1 MKEVG
6 MQIKN
11 RQQLLTILAIAAIAL
26 FAANQLVLSP
36 LQKVWNGR
44 ATRISDLRKN
54 INRANMLIQREQ
66 LPGQSIG
73 RRWQQMTNNALPNNT
88 SAAEQRVF
96 KAIDLWAQDSGV
108 AITAITPQWKHDSDD
123 YMTFECRVDAAG
135 DLGKLSRFL
144 YSVERD
150 PTALKLELVEL
161 GARDKEGQQ
170 LSLGLQLSGLVLTAQ
185 KQ

>member
-1 MKEVG
+1 

-11 RQQLLTILAIAAIAL
+11 RQQLLIIGAIAAIAL
-26 FAANQLVLSP
+26 FAGDELVLSP
-36 LQKVWNGR
+36 LMKIWGAR
-44 ATRISDLRKN
+44 AARVAELRKQ
-54 INRANMLIQREQ
+54 IDRGKGLVEREQ
-66 LPGQSIG
+66 KQSI
-73 RRWQQMTNNALPNNT
+73 RNRWMLMTSNALPNNS
-88 SAAEQRVF
+88 SAAEQQVY
-96 KAIDLWAQDSGV
+96 KAIDLWAQNSGV
-108 AITAITPQWKHDSDD
+108 AVSAITPQWKHDSDD

-150 PTALKLELVEL
+150 PMALKLELVEL

-170 LSLGLQLSGLVLTAQ
+170 LSLGLQLSGLVLTSQ

>member
-1 MKEVG
+1 

-11 RQQLLTILAIAAIAL
+11 RQQLLIMVTIAAVSL
-26 FAANQLVLSP
+26 FAADRLVLSP
-36 LQKVWNGR
+36 LLKAWSMR
-44 ATRISDLRKN
+44 ATRIADLHKN
-54 INRANMLIQREQ
+54 IDRANAMMQREQ
-66 LPGQSIG
+66 LPNQSI
-73 RRWQQMTNNALPNNT
+73 RSRWEQMSRNTLTNNN

-96 KAIDLWAQDSGV
+96 KAVDLWAQNSGV
-108 AITAITPQWKHDSDD
+108 AISAITPQWKHDSDD

-150 PTALKLELVEL
+150 PMALKLELVEL
-161 GARDKEGQQ
+161 GARDKEGRQ
-170 LSLGLQLSGLVLTAQ
+170 LALGLQLSGLVLTSQ